1 MTTVRILHRQV
12 TRAAPFGI
20 RRAEHPARPA
30 QIFRIGTRSR
40 RADTLAYRPLSLIT
54 PQLRQPD
61 LRDRRIILTR
71 PHPYRLASVKVA
83 AGPQPLACR
92 LPVPRLQCP
101 AAATRRLRTPAG
113 TNPRPAPD
121 RLPIQS

>member
-30 QIFRIGTRSR
+30 QSSRIGPRSR

-71 PHPYRLASVKVA
+71 PHPYRLGSGKGA
-83 AGPQPLACR
+83 AGPP
-92 LPVPRLQCP
+92 PR
-101 AAATRRLRTPAG
+101 R
-113 TNPRPAPD
+113 RPAPAPPA
-121 RLPIQS
+121 RRAG

>member
-83 AGPQPLACR
+83 AGPQPLAWR
-92 LPVPRLQCP
+92 PPGPGSGVL
-101 AAATRRLRTPAG
+101 RRP
-113 TNPRPAPD
+113 PD
-121 RLPIQS
+121 HFDP